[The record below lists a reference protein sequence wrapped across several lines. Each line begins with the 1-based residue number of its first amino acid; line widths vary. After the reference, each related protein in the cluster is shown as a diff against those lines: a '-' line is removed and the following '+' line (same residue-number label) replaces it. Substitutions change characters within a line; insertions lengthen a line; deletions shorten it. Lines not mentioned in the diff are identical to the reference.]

1 MDQTMNFCFNTMLNY
16 QLFQKL
22 KLLGNGEFNLL
33 TIILTDIKNLRLHLN
48 PKSMH
53 N

>member
-1 MDQTMNFCFNTMLNY
+1 MVLLTLLNY
-16 QLFQKL
+16 QLSQKF
-22 KLLGNGEFNLL
+22 KLFKNSEFNHL